1 MIADLGCA
9 AGISICP
16 QRRRGQSG
24 YPKRVTSRWLSANS
38 RSRCGN
44 RKRVSRNGR
53 QVPSISTRGR
63 DRCGADDLSCVGSNL
78 AVRGVTPR
86 QHIAGSLTACTA
98 LTPEFSEA
106 TFPHTRLSQSAA
118 LRDRRVLPPRLPCR
132 WLCAGWRRLW
142 ACANCS
148 YTARRRSRRRGP
160 RDGHARNFQPSRGRA
175 FSRTLDDIADPRPL
189 LPKLDRI

>member
-1 MIADLGCA
+1 
-9 AGISICP
+9 
-16 QRRRGQSG
+16 
-24 YPKRVTSRWLSANS
+24 
-38 RSRCGN
+38 
-44 RKRVSRNGR
+44 
-53 QVPSISTRGR
+53 VPSISTRGR

-175 FSRTLDDIADPRPL
+175 FSRTLDDIADPVLSYLSLIEFERRTGTTSDPHTATTTSPRPQKTL
-189 LPKLDRI
+189 EPTAGVER